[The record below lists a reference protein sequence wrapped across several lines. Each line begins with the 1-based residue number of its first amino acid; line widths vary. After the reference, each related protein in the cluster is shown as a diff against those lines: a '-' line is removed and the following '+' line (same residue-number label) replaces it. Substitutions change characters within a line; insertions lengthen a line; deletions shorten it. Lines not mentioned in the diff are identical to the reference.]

1 MKIDLNE
8 INGQE
13 DCSNLDNGQ
22 KALVEFY
29 KAFNTKNMDLMSQNW
44 AKQDNVSMSNPLG
57 GIKRGWPDI
66 KATYEKIF
74 FGPAEVYVEF
84 YDYVLLT
91 SSHMFCSIGRERG
104 YFRLPGLE
112 IQLSIRTSRTFQ
124 SNGHRWVQVHHHG
137 SIDNPQLLGRYQHA
151 VLSASQLKK

>member
-1 MKIDLNE
+1 MKIGLNN

-13 DCSNLDNGQ
+13 DCSNLDSGQ

-29 KAFNTKNMDLMSQNW
+29 KAFNTKNIQLMSQNW

-57 GIKRGWPDI
+57 GIKRGWHDI
-66 KATYEKIF
+66 KTTYERIF

-84 YDYVLLT
+84 YDYVLLM
-91 SSHMFCSIGRERG
+91 SSDMFCAVGHERG
-104 YFRLPGLE
+104 HFRLPGLE

-124 SNGHRWVQVHHHG
+124 ANGQRWVQVHHHG
-137 SIDNPQLLGRYQHA
+137 SIDNPDLLARYQNA
-151 VLSASQLKK
+151 VLN